1 MSEHI
6 YTHKDEAVRLFFS
19 QCKHALDMSEQLV
32 KEYKPMLMNRRF
44 VTDAQLSDKLNISRR
59 TLQDTAT
66 KGGSRSTV
74 LTARYSMT
82 RTMLTN
88 SCQTPTGPDLRTEH
102 TITNDKGGSRVLT
115 SVAAFVIFVA
125 RRIFNRDTPR

>member
-44 VTDAQLSDKLNISRR
+44 VTDAQLS
-59 TLQDTAT
+59 
-66 KGGSRSTV
+66 
-74 LTARYSMT
+74 
-82 RTMLTN
+82 
-88 SCQTPTGPDLRTEH
+88 E
-102 TITNDKGGSRVLT
+102 
-115 SVAAFVIFVA
+115 
-125 RRIFNRDTPR
+125 